1 MNLKRALR
9 GGFLPLA
16 GLAMLLAFSGCE
28 DPTDEDS
35 SGTDSYFANN
45 PYTSATR
52 ETPLPAIIKI
62 DPTFAEISI
71 IGRTV
76 AFLASGGYGAYHWS
90 VSDSSV
96 GTVASKSANMGLYTC
111 VTVGNND
118 VIVQDDEGHY
128 AVAHISPVADTPT
141 VTPSQITLD
150 GGALYASFTVS
161 GGTPPY
167 TWTAG
172 NTGLGTVSYSAA
184 SSYVCAYTAVAGAFG
199 VNEVTVI
206 DAEGRTASATVTQEP

>member
-1 MNLKRALR
+1 MTRKRALR

-35 SGTDSYFANN
+35 SGSDSYFANN
-45 PYTSATR
+45 PYTSAPR
-52 ETPLPAIIKI
+52 ETPLPSDLLI
-62 DPTFAEISI
+62 DPTFGLASI
-71 IGRTV
+71 VGQTI
-76 AFLASGGYGAYHWS
+76 AFKVSGGYGAYHWS
-90 VSDSSV
+90 VADPTV
-96 GTVASKSANMGLYTC
+96 GTVASKGANMALYTC

-128 AVAHISPVADTPT
+128 AVAHISPKVDTPT
-141 VTPSQITLD
+141 VTPSQITLAA
-150 GGALYASFTVS
+150 GALYASFTVS

-172 NTGLGTVSYSAA
+172 NTALGTVSYSAA
-184 SSYVCAYTAVAGAFG
+184 SSYVCGYTAVAGAFG
-199 VNEVTVI
+199 VNEITVI
-206 DAEGRTASATVTQEP
+206 DSEGRTASATVIQEP